1 MDPNRNPFNPG
12 AGVTPPELT
21 GRGDALE
28 AAVLALER
36 TARGRYAR
44 SLLLLGLRG
53 VGKTVLLR
61 EIRNR
66 ARDRNYL
73 ADMLEAQDNQSLGE
87 LLIPALRRTLLDL
100 NRLAKSVDAVKRGM
114 RVLRSFLG
122 KVKIDVGGVDLTLD
136 VDPEA
141 GKADSGNFEDDLA
154 DLLVAVGEAA
164 RDAQHPVVILIDEL
178 QYLSRRDLAALIRGL
193 HAVNQENLPLLLFGA
208 GLPQLAG
215 QAGEAKS
222 YAERLFNFVTL
233 DRLGQQD
240 AYAAIRGPVESEQAT
255 IDDDALAE
263 VYEHTRGYPY
273 FLQEWGYN
281 AWNVAEDNNITGHAA
296 KLATERSIA
305 KLDESFFRVRFDRL
319 TPAERDYMLCLAD
332 LGEGTQ
338 KTADVAARA
347 HKTTRA
353 LGPVRDSLIKK
364 GMIYSPEHGQIAFT
378 VPLFDAFMHR
388 QMKGA

>member
-1 MDPNRNPFNPG
+1 MDANRNPFNPG
-12 AGVTPPELT
+12 AGVMPPELT
-21 GRGDALE
+21 GRQDALD

-36 TARGRYAR
+36 TARGRFSR
-44 SLLLLGLRG
+44 SLLFTGLRG

-66 ARDRNYL
+66 ARERRYL
-73 ADMLEAQDNQSLGE
+73 AEMLEAQDGQSLSE
-87 LLIPALRRTLLDL
+87 LLIPALRRTLLELDT
-100 NRLAKSVDAVKRGM
+100 RAKTVDAVKRGL

-122 KVKIDVGGVDLTLD
+122 KVKIEAGGIDLTLD
-136 VDPEA
+136 VDPEV
-141 GKADSGNFEDDLA
+141 GRADSGNFEDDLA

-164 RDAQHPVVILIDEL
+164 RSAGHPVVILIDEL
-178 QYLSRRDLAALIRGL
+178 QYLAKDELAALIRGL
-193 HAVNQENLPLLLFGA
+193 HAVNQENLPLIMFGA

-215 QAGEAKS
+215 QAGDAKS
-222 YAERLFNFVTL
+222 YAERLFSFVTL
-233 DRLGQQD
+233 DRLEQAD
-240 AYAAIRGPVESEQAT
+240 AYAAIRAPVEGEMAT
-255 IDDDALAE
+255 IEDAALAE
-263 VYEHTRGYPY
+263 VFEHTRGYPY

-281 AWNVAEDNNITGHAA
+281 AWNIAEGVEITIQAA

-319 TPAERDYMLCLAD
+319 TPAEREYMLYLAD
-332 LGEGTQ
+332 LGEGAQ
-338 KTADVAARA
+338 KSADVAARA

-388 QMKGA
+388 QMK